1 MNEVNATIAKFGH
14 PDTVIKE
21 YEHWIVLFRLSQV
34 TVGSMIIAAKS
45 SATSLGE
52 LSPEVWAEFSTVS
65 EEVESW
71 LRQAFDARKFNY
83 LALMMKDPNV
93 HFHVVPRYDTPVFV
107 NGHEFADQDWPV
119 KTELSETEMDTTT
132 KDVIKQEILRQAK

>member
-21 YEHWIVLFRLSQV
+21 YEHWIVMFRLAQV
-34 TVGSMIIAAKS
+34 TVGSMVIAAKS

-52 LSPEVWAEFSTVS
+52 LSPEIWAEFSTVS

-71 LRQAFDARKFNY
+71 LNKAFGARKFNY

-93 HFHVVPRYDTPVFV
+93 HFHVIPRYDAPVFV
-107 NGHEFADQDWPV
+107 NGHEFTDQDWPL
-119 KTELSETEMDTTT
+119 KTELNETDMDVVT
-132 KDVIKQEILRQAK
+132 KDAIKQEILRQTT